1 MRIWDFFFAIFVLFP
16 VITGGFWHRSE
27 SVKIEYT
34 QPGAAALVLFLWAL
48 AAWKKGKD
56 PLGKSFFLRFFH
68 QAWRRWEILT
78 ANSRLPLV
86 AAWLAISLVWFLAA
100 WARHRG
106 FQTHAADLGIFTNG
120 IWNLSQTG
128 SPYSS
133 IKGGVSLL
141 ADHQDFLIYPLAAV
155 FSLLPH
161 PATLL
166 AIQALALS
174 SGGIALSFLA
184 RQRLGRSSLVPAL
197 LPLIYWACT
206 PIRAANLF
214 DFHPEVL
221 MLPLFLF
228 GAWGVQS
235 PKRGERI
242 LGTLLFLTA
251 LAAKESAGP
260 VACGIGL
267 AWVLGAGPENTRSFS
282 RAFGGIAILL
292 GIGIFIFDTKAIPQ
306 LLGTNYAYG
315 EVYAPFGSSLAD
327 LAKAPFAYPQE
338 FFSRLLG
345 LSRLKFLFKLLL
357 PFLFLPL
364 LAWPGMIASFPG
376 FLMLFLSAGD
386 QRLSG
391 FHYAIEPMTGLLFA
405 LPAAF
410 QARFARRHY
419 AAIFLLLP
427 LAALLQFGRSEIFH
441 WRFYS
446 IDSRQ
451 AWARDHLLP
460 VIHPLRT
467 VSANSALVPHLSTR
481 RWVHFFPATIT
492 EEGKPVEC
500 LVWDRSLSQ
509 TPMNAQQIGEL
520 EALTQSPN
528 YEVEFSCGP
537 LSVHK
542 IRGGETCLSTALP
555 CSP

>member
-1 MRIWDFFFAIFVLFP
+1 VRIWDFLFALFVLFP
-16 VITGGFWHRSE
+16 IVTGGFWHRSE
-27 SVKIEYT
+27 SLKIEYT
-34 QPGAAALVLFLWAL
+34 QPGVAAAILFLWAFI
-48 AAWKKGKD
+48 AWKKGKD
-56 PLGKSFFLRFFH
+56 PLGKSFFLQFFH
-68 QAWRRWEILT
+68 QAWHRWQNIT

-86 AAWLAISLVWFLAA
+86 TGWLFVSLLWFLSA
-100 WARHRG
+100 WSRHRG

-120 IWNLSQTG
+120 IWNISQTG

-133 IKGGVSLL
+133 IKGGISLL
-141 ADHQDFLIYPLAAV
+141 ADHQDFLIYPLAAL

-166 AIQALALS
+166 AIQALALA
-174 SGGIALSFLA
+174 SGGIALYLLA

-206 PIRAANLF
+206 SIRSANLF

-235 PKRGERI
+235 PRRWEKI
-242 LGTLLFLTA
+242 LGSLLFLTA

-260 VACGIGL
+260 VACGLGL
-267 AWVLGAGPENTRSFS
+267 AWVLGAGPENTRSYS

-292 GIGIFIFDTKAIPQ
+292 GIGIFLFDTKAIPQ
-306 LLGTNYAYG
+306 LLGVTYAYG
-315 EVYAPFGSSLAD
+315 DVYAPLGSSLLD
-327 LAKAPFAYPQE
+327 LVQAPFTHSQE
-338 FFSRLLG
+338 FFSRVFG
-345 LSRLKFLFKLLL
+345 ISRLKFLFKLLL

-364 LAWPGMIASFPG
+364 LSWPGMVAALPG
-376 FLMLFLSAGD
+376 FLMLFLTAGD

-391 FHYAIEPMTGLLFA
+391 FHYAIEPITGLLFA

-410 QARFARRHY
+410 QTRFARKYH
-419 AAIFLLLP
+419 AAILLLLP

-446 IDSRQ
+446 IEPRQ

-460 VIHPLRT
+460 AIHPLRS
-467 VSANSALVPHLSTR
+467 VSANSALVPHLSIR
-481 RWVHFFPATIT
+481 RWVHFLPVVVT

-500 LVWDRSLSQ
+500 LIWDRALNQ
-509 TPMNAQQIGEL
+509 TPMNAQQITEL
-520 EALTQSPN
+520 EARVQSPN
-528 YEVEFSCGP
+528 YELEFACGS
-537 LSVHK
+537 LTVHK
-542 IRGGETCLSTALP
+542 IRGGESCLSGPLACP
-555 CSP
+555 P